1 MYIMIEMFPFS
12 QLVYKLMILQPL
24 TSNNTMYGDTNVV
37 GDYMGGEGR
46 GKEGK
51 GEGVSLRNLILLVA
65 SSSLTAVVASLF
77 IQYLATCYMMK
88 EVVFI
93 QYLATCYMMKEVVC
107 RGGVR
112 TLAASAEQCAVTL
125 YPLLY
130 KSLH

>member
-88 EVVFI
+88 EVV
-93 QYLATCYMMKEVVC
+93 C
-107 RGGVR
+107 RGR
-112 TLAASAEQCAVTL
+112 LE
-125 YPLLY
+125 PLQHQLNSGELLFTHY
-130 KSLH
+130 SISHSTNALVIHVGD